1 MTSTLAELGEAELL
15 KRLARF
21 APPGQLD
28 DDTACLRSDP
38 RPLLVN
44 TDVLVDGI
52 HFSDATTDAHDVGWR
67 AVAANLSDLAASG
80 AVSVDGITVALVA
93 PGTTPWSW
101 VEGVY
106 NGISAALQQH
116 GGTVLGGDCSSGS
129 SRLLSVTA
137 LGRLGPLQ
145 LLRSNAQPGDV
156 LISSGPHGLSRLG
169 LALLQ
174 NDPQLQATS
183 LSASLQS
190 QAISQHQRP
199 RPRLDALNQL
209 LACKPAQLPW
219 RAGGTDSSDGL
230 LAAVRGLCSSSG
242 TGARLD
248 RNLLPKVQGWPDGET
263 WEQWCLTG
271 GEDFELILSLP
282 EAWADALE
290 QALPGCQRFGRITD
304 HAGSVIWSDDNSPVM
319 VEGFDH
325 FALG

>member
-1 MTSTLAELGEAELL
+1 MTPTLAELGEAELL

-28 DDTACLRSDP
+28 DDTACIGSDH

-80 AVSVDGITVALVA
+80 AVHVDGITVALVA
-93 PGTTPWSW
+93 PGSTPWSW

-106 NGISAALQQH
+106 DGISAALQQH

-129 SRLLSVTA
+129 RRLLSVTA
-137 LGRLGPLQ
+137 LGRLGPLRV
-145 LLRSNAQPGDV
+145 LRSTAQPGDV
-156 LISSGPHGLSRLG
+156 LVSSGPHGLSRLG

-174 NDPQLQATS
+174 NDPRLQAIS

-209 LACKPAQLPW
+209 LSCKPAQLPW
-219 RAGGTDSSDGL
+219 RVGGTDSSDGL
-230 LAAVRGLCSSSG
+230 LAAVRGLCSSSS

-248 RNLLPKVQGWPDGET
+248 RNLLPKAQEWPDGDP
-263 WEQWCLTG
+263 WERWCLAG

-282 EAWADALE
+282 AAWADALE
-290 QALPGCQRFGRITD
+290 QALPGCQCFGQITD
-304 HAGSVIWSDDNSPVM
+304 NAGSVIWSDDNSPVM
-319 VEGFDH
+319 DEGFDH
-325 FALG
+325 FAQG